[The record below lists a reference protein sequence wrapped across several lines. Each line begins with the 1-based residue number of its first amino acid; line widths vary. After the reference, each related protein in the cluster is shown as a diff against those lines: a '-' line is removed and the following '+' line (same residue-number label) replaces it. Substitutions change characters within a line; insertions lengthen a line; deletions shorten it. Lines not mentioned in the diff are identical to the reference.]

1 MLESARLQPTFFTR
15 ERSLGFPTVL
25 TFLLS
30 GLQSAVQSEL
40 DQFFGNLRN
49 RADSVRVVTAQAFSR
64 ARYKISA
71 LVFAEV
77 NQQLM
82 ALVEEHLPVPRWQG
96 LRVIAADGSTVRLT
110 LMKDGVRAIVE
121 GIAFGFYL
129 PGIEL
134 FLDFALHE
142 PVCNERQMLF
152 EALDPLRADDLL
164 VLDRGFPCR
173 WLAAAL
179 TARRIHFCI
188 RCDIANGFKAVRQF
202 RQSGLSEQVVTLPA
216 SSGPDAADYECP
228 ATPTTVRL
236 VRVVTPN
243 GRVHVV
249 MTSLIDAA
257 QYPAAVFAALY
268 HGRWRVEE
276 AFKRIK
282 HRLGLEHTSGLTWHA
297 ARQDFGAKAVCDNLN
312 ALAAY
317 VATDACL
324 DPDSPYK
331 INRTQ
336 AFDKIKRQLGRWL
349 LAAAATLRRVKALIQ
364 ELAMNLQKFI
374 PDRSQPRPHRPKPH
388 RFHAYKPIWPRAKL
402 RGLSTGPKP
411 IIDTQQKGGREA
423 PFLLLRHALSP
434 PDRLIGFLSIES
446 EQLSLSSGESLTT

>member
-1 MLESARLQPTFFTR
+1 MLESARLKPTFFSR
-15 ERSLGFPTVL
+15 ERTLSFPTVL
-25 TFLLS
+25 AFLLS

-40 DQFFGNLRN
+40 DQFFANLKN
-49 RADSVRVVTAQAFSR
+49 RADSVRVVTAQAFSS

-71 LVFAEV
+71 RVFADV
-77 NQQLM
+77 NRQLM
-82 ALVEEHLPVPRWQG
+82 ALVEEHLPMPRWQG

-110 LMKDGVRAIVE
+110 LMKNGVRSIVD
-121 GIAFGFYL
+121 GIAFGLYL

-173 WLAAAL
+173 WLVAAL

-202 RQSGLSEQVVTLPA
+202 RLSGLSEQVVTLPA
-216 SSGPDAADYECP
+216 PGAQDAADYECP
-228 ATPTTVRL
+228 VMPTTVRL

-249 MTSLIDAA
+249 MTSLLDAA
-257 QYPAAVFAALY
+257 AFPAAGFAGLY

-276 AFKRIK
+276 AFLRIK
-282 HRLGLEHTSGLTWHA
+282 HRLGLEHTSGLSWHA

-324 DPDSPYK
+324 DPGSSYK

-336 AFDKIKRQLGRWL
+336 AIDKIKRQLGRWL
-349 LAAAATLRRVKALIQ
+349 LAAAATTRRLKPVIE
-364 ELAMNLQKFI
+364 ELAMNLQKFV
-374 PDRSQPRPHRPKPH
+374 PDRSKPRKHKPKHHRS
-388 RFHAYKPIWPRAKL
+388 HAYKPV
-402 RGLSTGPKP
+402 
-411 IIDTQQKGGREA
+411 
-423 PFLLLRHALSP
+423 
-434 PDRLIGFLSIES
+434 
-446 EQLSLSSGESLTT
+446 